1 MFTINAIIESSQDTN
16 ICLYTYDM
24 CEMVRKQY
32 GSAIKHS
39 KNNNKKIFQLYR
51 NLGITSIINSM
62 FIICSL
68 FAFVFWLFAFPLVCE
83 PSERARKIE
92 SKAMGIA

>member
-39 KNNNKKIFQLYR
+39 KNNKKKNIPTLPEFR
-51 NLGITSIINSM
+51 HH
-62 FIICSL
+62 
-68 FAFVFWLFAFPLVCE
+68 
-83 PSERARKIE
+83 
-92 SKAMGIA
+92 